1 MSNSKILITSLLA
14 VACVL
19 RLASP
24 QFALISFVILGVYSL
39 AGPKQV
45 ILSMF
50 FVWLFVMLNPGIA
63 PEGGHVTAGKY
74 FVFILSALS
83 VLARSSFL
91 QGLSVRDSLK
101 INKKILF
108 IIVISLIVAVHS
120 VVLSPYKLLSF
131 LKISLWALVFSS
143 LVAAWFQLSVKSREK
158 TLRDIFYLLLLIS
171 FLSAAFIGLPVG
183 YLANGSGFQGV
194 LNQPQVFGVT
204 LAISSVWVFSKI
216 LMNKKNFLWWAI
228 FIFLLSLV
236 FLSEARTAGVAIVL
250 ALSFSLFIYLSKN
263 AMRFKI
269 SFPGVSSIS
278 SLFVILGG
286 FLILSLSFPMVS
298 SQFDEYMTK
307 GGRDGRV
314 GGVAEGYEA
323 SRGFLIARMFSNII
337 ERPFFGIGFGVASIP
352 NDMEIK
358 RDPILGIPLSAPV
371 EKGVLPLAVI
381 EELGVFLGF
390 FVLAMLGVVL
400 YHSFKIG
407 FEPFSL
413 VLVFYLLNMGE
424 AMLFSPG
431 GMGLLV
437 LILFSGAVA
446 GWGRRRGNVE
456 GF

>member
-1 MSNSKILITSLLA
+1 LL
-14 VACVL
+14 
-19 RLASP
+19 
-24 QFALISFVILGVYSL
+24 
-39 AGPKQV
+39 
-45 ILSMF
+45 
-50 FVWLFVMLNPGIA
+50 
-63 PEGGHVTAGKY
+63 
-74 FVFILSALS
+74 
-83 VLARSSFL
+83 
-91 QGLSVRDSLK
+91 
-101 INKKILF
+101 
-108 IIVISLIVAVHS
+108 
-120 VVLSPYKLLSF
+120 
-131 LKISLWALVFSS
+131 
-143 LVAAWFQLSVKSREK
+143 AAWFELSVKARRVL
-158 TLRDIFYLLLLIS
+158 LRDIFFLLLLVCLFSSI
-171 FLSAAFIGLPVG
+171 FVALPVG
-183 YLANGSGFQGV
+183 YLTNGSGFQGV

-204 LAISSVWVFSKI
+204 VAIASVWVFSKI
-216 LMNKKNFLWWAI
+216 LLNKKNILWWII
-228 FIFLLSLV
+228 FIFLLGLI
-236 FLSEARTAGVAIVL
+236 FLSEARTAGLAIAL
-250 ALSFSLFIYLSKN
+250 ALSFSCLIYFSKN
-263 AMRFKI
+263 ALRFKI
-269 SFPGVSSIS
+269 SFPGINSIP
-278 SLFVILGG
+278 SLFVFLGG
-286 FLILSLSFPMVS
+286 LLVLSLSFPMIS
-298 SQFDEYMTK
+298 SQFDEYVTK
-307 GGRDGRV
+307 GGRDGRTA
-314 GGVAEGYEA
+314 GLTESYEA